1 MSEADW
7 IMILFNNF
15 FHYCGVIKCSSSE
28 NSMCGRIKF
37 LSGIKTGEK
46 SDAADLNTV
55 LPLKGEGRSMG

>member
-1 MSEADW
+1 
-7 IMILFNNF
+7 
-15 FHYCGVIKCSSSE
+15 VIKCSSSE